1 VHADPAAR
9 PGGRGRPR
17 RIGRAARIGAAAAVA
32 GLGAVLGVRAAT
44 AGAPPP
50 AARPGGDSGP
60 VAAATR
66 AAPGGSLT
74 LLDHRRV
81 SLASLRGRPVLV
93 WFVAAGCSSCEASIP
108 AVASHLGAFTRSET
122 RVLVLGMPGVFGP
135 GPGGTAAL
143 ASFGKA
149 AAGTAFASPGWT
161 WAVAS
166 EPLTAAFDPSGIPD
180 TYFLL
185 DAAGHVTYQNTVP
198 VSTMGALL
206 AHLPA
211 RAAAGSGP

>member
-1 VHADPAAR
+1 VHAES
-9 PGGRGRPR
+9 GGGTGGPSRPR
-17 RIGRAARIGAAAAVA
+17 RAGKAARIAAVA
-32 GLGAVLGVRAAT
+32 VVVGLGAALGVRAAT
-44 AGAPPP
+44 GGAPAP
-50 AARPGGDSGP
+50 AARSAAGHP
-60 VAAATR
+60 AAT
-66 AAPGGSLT
+66 APGGTLT

-81 SLASLRGRPVLV
+81 SMASLRGRPVLV

-108 AVASHLGAFTRSET
+108 AVASHLGAFTRSWT
-122 RVLVLGMPGVFGP
+122 RVLVLGMYGVFGP

-149 AAGTAFASPGWT
+149 AAGKAFASPWWT
-161 WAVAS
+161 WGVAS

-180 TYFLL
+180 AYFLL
-185 DAAGHVTYQNTVP
+185 DAAGHITYQNSVP

-211 RAAAGSGP
+211 RAAGG